1 MTARELIVSLQR
13 LGKKNFGREII
24 LLDGDK
30 YSLLNKAE
38 LLDSSWGRLE
48 GRIALD

>member
-13 LGKKNFGREII
+13 LGEKNLDRKII
-24 LLDGDK
+24 LLDGDN
-30 YSLLNKAE
+30 YSLLNKVK

-48 GRIALD
+48 GKIALD